1 MALLVRGQLGQ
12 RLLHHRRR
20 RLGAAL
26 HGTTVPIVTAPIV
39 TAPVIR
45 VVVRVAAVAAAAQG
59 VEQRAARRAHAR
71 AARRPAVAAAPVGGC
86 EEEPRLALQA
96 KLRGHDLVQV
106 PGEQYVEHY
115 VEAEHEHAQLGVV
128 HQVGGVIWLPDVP
141 ACRPVRAD
149 RSLPLGRSHE

>member
-1 MALLVRGQLGQ
+1 VALLVRGQLGQ

-26 HGTTVPIVTAPIV
+26 HGTTVPIVTAPM
-39 TAPVIR
+39 IR
-45 VVVRVAAVAAAAQG
+45 VMVRVAAVAAAAQG

-115 VEAEHEHAQLGVV
+115 VEAEHEH
-128 HQVGGVIWLPDVP
+128 
-141 ACRPVRAD
+141 RRAD
-149 RSLPLGRSHE
+149 RPLPWLGVGVGVG